1 MSHVSCPSN
10 MVELFGYDEEGLLE
24 EVLTRAREE
33 GVTSQEAWNELVE
46 QVLDDHARL
55 QEVDN
60 DDDLISMR
68 EALQARW
75 GDYEAEMGQAA

>member
-1 MSHVSCPSN
+1 